1 MKTVLPSQICS
12 LATQDEQMK
21 RRNSE
26 SDLYSQ
32 SSNLDY
38 TDGNRA
44 EDKRFVGSKKRSD
57 FRVNLKF
64 MSTLPFKEV
73 QVSNFKD
80 FKQAMQVSKATKQTR
95 ANKQLDSNTPYF

>member
-1 MKTVLPSQICS
+1 
-12 LATQDEQMK
+12 MK

-26 SDLYSQ
+26 SDFFSS

-44 EDKRFVGSKKRSD
+44 EDKRFAGSKKRPD
-57 FRVNLKF
+57 FKINLKF

-73 QVSNFKD
+73 PSINF
-80 FKQAMQVSKATKQTR
+80 
-95 ANKQLDSNTPYF
+95 